1 MKLTGAEIIWECLQR
16 EGVDV
21 VFGYPGGAILPT
33 YDALTKYPKIHH
45 VLVRHEQGAT
55 HMADGYARASGKVG
69 VAIATSGPGATNM
82 VTGIATAMMDSSP
95 IVCITGQV
103 GSKAIGTDAFQE
115 TDVTGVTLPITKH
128 NYLVT
133 RAGDIARVM
142 REAFYIAKSGRPGPV
157 LVDVTKDAQQSTT
170 EFDWEAA
177 APRLPGYRPD
187 LTAPTE
193 EYARALELINSAK
206 RPLILAGQ
214 GIIKSGTTDQ
224 VLALAQSANIPIAVT
239 LLGLGGIPASSP
251 LNLGMM
257 GMHGEAWVNSA
268 IQQADLLIALG
279 MRFDDRVTGN
289 LKTYALNAKKIHVEI
304 DPSEVNKNVPVDVA
318 LVGDLADVLP
328 ELSAGVKAADRT
340 EWWSTIKTMKGD
352 SAVRD
357 IQALPDNGHLYAAH
371 VINDLWRATKDRETI
386 VVTDV
391 GQHQMWE
398 AQYYRHETSR
408 SLITSGGLGTMGFA
422 LPAAIGAKFACPE
435 KDVWV
440 VVGDGGFQM
449 TSCELATAEQEGIKV
464 NVAIINNAFLG
475 MVRQWQEFFYD
486 KRYAAT
492 PMTGPDFV
500 KLAEAYRLTGLRCD
514 TRGDVSS
521 TVKKTLADKKT
532 VVIDFVVE
540 KEDAV
545 FPMVPAGA
553 DLDKMI
559 RRPKQDVMLETGD
572 DKEWEMPSAD
582 SAAVSELALTG
593 ASTGTNGHAQASVR
607 KSAPKNSAPAK
618 APNRSVPAKAA
629 KTRAKSAKPAQ
640 RR

>member
-1 MKLTGAEIIWECLQR
+1 MKLTGAEIIWECLQK

-33 YDALTKYPKIHH
+33 YDAMTKYPKVHH

-103 GSKAIGTDAFQE
+103 SSKAIGTDAFQE

-133 RAGDIARVM
+133 KPGDIARAI
-142 REAFYIAKSGRPGPV
+142 REAFYIASSGRPGPV
-157 LVDVTKDAQQSTT
+157 LIDITKDAQQMTC

-177 APRLPGYRPD
+177 APKLPGYRPNHR
-187 LTAPTE
+187 APDSE
-193 EYARALELINSAK
+193 FVRAAELINAAK

-214 GIIKSGTTDQ
+214 GILKSGTTNE
-224 VLALAQSANIPIAVT
+224 VLKLAKTAGIPITTT
-239 LLGLGGIPASSP
+239 LLGIGVIPASSP

-257 GMHGEAWVNSA
+257 GMHGEAWVNEA

-289 LKTYALNAKKIHVEI
+289 LKTYALNAKKIHVDI
-304 DPSEVNKNVPVDVA
+304 DPTEINKNVPVDVA
-318 LVGDLADVLP
+318 LIGDLREVLAEIQPQVKKADH
-328 ELSAGVKAADRT
+328 A
-340 EWWSTIKTMKGD
+340 EWWATINASRGD
-352 SAVRD
+352 AAVRD
-357 IQALPDNGHLYAAH
+357 IQSLPDSGHLYAAH
-371 VINDLWRATKDRETI
+371 VINDLWRLTQKRDTI

-398 AQYYRHETSR
+398 AQYFRHEKPR

-449 TSCELATAEQEGIKV
+449 TSCALATAEQEGIKV
-464 NVAIINNAFLG
+464 NVAIINNSFLG

-500 KLAEAYRLTGLRCD
+500 KLAEAYRLKGLRCNK
-514 TRGDVSS
+514 RSDVKS
-521 TVKKTLADKKT
+521 TVEKTLAAKET

-540 KEDAV
+540 KEDSV

-559 RRPKQDVMLETGD
+559 RRPKQDVMLESGS
-572 DKEWEMPSAD
+572 DKEWEMPGSTLPNVFAETKAEAKALNGRGK
-582 SAAVSELALTG
+582 AARSSG
-593 ASTGTNGHAQASVR
+593 AVR
-607 KSAPKNSAPAK
+607 KAP
-618 APNRSVPAKAA
+618 
-629 KTRAKSAKPAQ
+629 KSAKSK